1 MLLKCAFVGSM
12 IASWNGLFLAEVTRV
27 SVSTDVGES
36 TAASTFFT
44 FISYMLAPPI
54 FGIVSYNLGY
64 QSAFILVGGLAA
76 LSAAAMLGCSAWHCK
91 RRLPKVPKISS
102 EAPVSQ
108 THAPMQN

>member
-1 MLLKCAFVGSM
+1 M
-12 IASWNGLFLAEVTRV
+12 FLAEVTRV
-27 SVSTDVGES
+27 SASTDVGES

-76 LSAAAMLGCSAWHCK
+76 LSAAAMLGSIVKLIGNELNFYGVLNAS
-91 RRLPKVPKISS
+91 RRLHQNRSS
-102 EAPVSQ
+102 Q
-108 THAPMQN
+108 